1 MDMESA
7 FLNDI
12 LEEKIYIEQSLG
24 FYEERGKE

>member
-24 FYEERGKE
+24 FYEERAKE